1 MNDLNFVLYSL
12 KYRMLNSML
21 SILLTAFGVSIALII
36 SQFGDHIKKR
46 LTLDG
51 KGIDIVVGAKGSPL
65 QLILSSV
72 YHIDI
77 PTGNIDYKL
86 AKKIT
91 RLPEIKK
98 SIPLALGD
106 NWKGYRIVG
115 TTKEYIQHYN
125 AKIDK
130 GRLWNNKFETV
141 IGSSIDLK
149 INDEFIGAHGLLEE
163 GTPHHDNKYKVIGIL
178 KKTGT
183 VLDRLIITSLDS
195 VLEIHGLENIES
207 KNAIHEH
214 KEHGH
219 EKSVDKH
226 KDTIGVH
233 ENHEHKDTIG
243 VHENHEHKNTIEKH
257 EDHEHKNTIEKH
269 EDHEHKNTI
278 EKHEDHEY
286 KNTIDKHE
294 DHEHKNTIDKH
305 EDHEHKNTI
314 DKHDSLKSPE
324 VSALLISTKSPISN
338 INLPRLINRESS
350 LQAANPALEITRLI
364 SMLGLGSKSF
374 TVISIILILISAL
387 SIFAGLAGNM
397 ENRIGDLSVLRAI
410 GYSKKRIFKIVALE
424 GIMIVI
430 TGLIF
435 GIIMGLLSF
444 MIIAEVI
451 TPLNTSQAS
460 ISLSLNFYLIILIVL
475 FTGLVAALFPAYY
488 YSKLSVA
495 KLLSKIR

>member
-125 AKIDK
+125 ARIDK

-226 KDTIGVH
+226 KDIIGVH
-233 ENHEHKDTIG
+233 GN
-243 VHENHEHKNTIEKH
+243 
-257 EDHEHKNTIEKH
+257 
-269 EDHEHKNTI
+269 
-278 EKHEDHEY
+278 
-286 KNTIDKHE
+286 
-294 DHEHKNTIDKH
+294 HEHKNTIDKH
-305 EDHEHKNTI
+305 EDHEHKSTI

-324 VSALLISTKSPISN
+324 VSALLITTKSPISN

-430 TGLIF
+430 NGLIF

-460 ISLSLNFYLIILIVL
+460 IRLSLNFYLIILIVL

>member
-1 MNDLNFVLYSL
+1 MNDLNLFLYSL
-12 KYRMLNSML
+12 KYRVLNSML

-125 AKIDK
+125 ARIDK
-130 GRLWNNKFETV
+130 GRLWNDKFETV

-233 ENHEHKDTIG
+233 ENHEHK
-243 VHENHEHKNTIEKH
+243 
-257 EDHEHKNTIEKH
+257 
-269 EDHEHKNTI
+269 
-278 EKHEDHEY
+278 
-286 KNTIDKHE
+286 
-294 DHEHKNTIDKH
+294 NTIDKH

-324 VSALLISTKSPISN
+324 VSALLITTKSPISN

>member
-21 SILLTAFGVSIALII
+21 SILLIAFGVSIALII

-91 RLPEIKK
+91 KLPEIKK

-125 AKIDK
+125 ARTSE

-163 GTPHHDNKYKVIGIL
+163 GTPHHDNKYRVIGIL

-233 ENHEHKDTIG
+233 ENHEHK
-243 VHENHEHKNTIEKH
+243 NTIE
-257 EDHEHKNTIEKH
+257 
-269 EDHEHKNTI
+269 
-278 EKHEDHEY
+278 
-286 KNTIDKHE
+286 KHE

-314 DKHDSLKSPE
+314 EKHEDHGHKNTIDKHDSLKSPE
-324 VSALLISTKSPISN
+324 VSALLITTKSPISN

-435 GIIMGLLSF
+435 GIIMGLLGF

>member
-91 RLPEIKK
+91 RLPEIKE

-163 GTPHHDNKYKVIGIL
+163 GTPHHDNKYRVIGIL

-233 ENHEHKDTIG
+233 ENHEHK
-243 VHENHEHKNTIEKH
+243 NTIE
-257 EDHEHKNTIEKH
+257 
-269 EDHEHKNTI
+269 
-278 EKHEDHEY
+278 
-286 KNTIDKHE
+286 
-294 DHEHKNTIDKH
+294 KH

-324 VSALLISTKSPISN
+324 VSALLITTKSPISN

>member
-163 GTPHHDNKYKVIGIL
+163 GTPHHDNKYRVIGIL

-233 ENHEHKDTIG
+233 ENHEHK
-243 VHENHEHKNTIEKH
+243 
-257 EDHEHKNTIEKH
+257 NTIEKH

-286 KNTIDKHE
+286 
-294 DHEHKNTIDKH
+294 KNTIDKH

>member
-1 MNDLNFVLYSL
+1 MNDLNLVLYSL
-12 KYRMLNSML
+12 KYRVLNSML

-91 RLPEIKK
+91 KLPEIKK

-233 ENHEHKDTIG
+233 ENHEHK
-243 VHENHEHKNTIEKH
+243 
-257 EDHEHKNTIEKH
+257 
-269 EDHEHKNTI
+269 
-278 EKHEDHEY
+278 
-286 KNTIDKHE
+286 
-294 DHEHKNTIDKH
+294 
-305 EDHEHKNTI
+305 NTI

-324 VSALLISTKSPISN
+324 VSALLITTKSPISN

-435 GIIMGLLSF
+435 GIIMGLLGF
-444 MIIAEVI
+444 MIIAEII
-451 TPLNTSQAS
+451 TPLNISQAS

>member
-91 RLPEIKK
+91 KLPEIKK

-125 AKIDK
+125 ARIDK

-226 KDTIGVH
+226 KDIIGVH
-233 ENHEHKDTIG
+233 GNHEH
-243 VHENHEHKNTIEKH
+243 
-257 EDHEHKNTIEKH
+257 
-269 EDHEHKNTI
+269 
-278 EKHEDHEY
+278 

-324 VSALLISTKSPISN
+324 VSALLITTKSPISN

-435 GIIMGLLSF
+435 GIIMGLLGF

>member
-1 MNDLNFVLYSL
+1 MNDLNFVVYSL

-91 RLPEIKK
+91 KLPEIKK

-125 AKIDK
+125 ARIDK

-226 KDTIGVH
+226 KDIIGVH
-233 ENHEHKDTIG
+233 GN
-243 VHENHEHKNTIEKH
+243 
-257 EDHEHKNTIEKH
+257 
-269 EDHEHKNTI
+269 
-278 EKHEDHEY
+278 
-286 KNTIDKHE
+286 
-294 DHEHKNTIDKH
+294 HEHKNTIDKH

-324 VSALLISTKSPISN
+324 VSALLITTKSPISN

-430 TGLIF
+430 IGLIF
-435 GIIMGLLSF
+435 GIIMGLLGF
-444 MIIAEVI
+444 MILAEVI

>member
-91 RLPEIKK
+91 KLPEIKK

-125 AKIDK
+125 ARIDK

-226 KDTIGVH
+226 KDIIGVH
-233 ENHEHKDTIG
+233 GN
-243 VHENHEHKNTIEKH
+243 
-257 EDHEHKNTIEKH
+257 
-269 EDHEHKNTI
+269 
-278 EKHEDHEY
+278 
-286 KNTIDKHE
+286 
-294 DHEHKNTIDKH
+294 HEHKNTIDKH

-324 VSALLISTKSPISN
+324 VSALLITTKSPISN

-435 GIIMGLLSF
+435 GIIMGLLGF

>member
-91 RLPEIKK
+91 KLPEIKK

-226 KDTIGVH
+226 KDIIGVH
-233 ENHEHKDTIG
+233 GNHEH
-243 VHENHEHKNTIEKH
+243 
-257 EDHEHKNTIEKH
+257 
-269 EDHEHKNTI
+269 
-278 EKHEDHEY
+278 

-305 EDHEHKNTI
+305 EDHEHKSTI

-324 VSALLISTKSPISN
+324 VSALLITTKSPISN

-364 SMLGLGSKSF
+364 SMLGLGSKRF

>member
-91 RLPEIKK
+91 KLPEIKK

-125 AKIDK
+125 ARIDK

-141 IGSSIDLK
+141 IGSSIDLT

-163 GTPHHDNKYKVIGIL
+163 GTPHHDNKYKVIGTL

-207 KNAIHEH
+207 KNGIHEH

-219 EKSVDKH
+219 EKSVDKY
-226 KDTIGVH
+226 
-233 ENHEHKDTIG
+233 KDTIG
-243 VHENHEHKNTIEKH
+243 VHENHEHKNTS
-257 EDHEHKNTIEKH
+257 
-269 EDHEHKNTI
+269 
-278 EKHEDHEY
+278 
-286 KNTIDKHE
+286 DKHE
-294 DHEHKNTIDKH
+294 DHEHKNTS
-305 EDHEHKNTI
+305 

-324 VSALLISTKSPISN
+324 VSALLITTKSPISN

-397 ENRIGDLSVLRAI
+397 ENRIGDLSILRAI

-435 GIIMGLLSF
+435 GIIMGLLGF

>member
-21 SILLTAFGVSIALII
+21 SILLIAFGVSIALII

-91 RLPEIKK
+91 KLPEIKK

-125 AKIDK
+125 ARTSE

-163 GTPHHDNKYKVIGIL
+163 GTPHHDNKYRVIGIL

-233 ENHEHKDTIG
+233 ENHEHK
-243 VHENHEHKNTIEKH
+243 NTIEKH
-257 EDHEHKNTIEKH
+257 EDHG
-269 EDHEHKNTI
+269 
-278 EKHEDHEY
+278 
-286 KNTIDKHE
+286 
-294 DHEHKNTIDKH
+294 
-305 EDHEHKNTI
+305 HKNTI

-324 VSALLISTKSPISN
+324 VSALLITTKSPISN

-435 GIIMGLLSF
+435 GIIMGLLGF

>member
-91 RLPEIKK
+91 KLPEIKK

-125 AKIDK
+125 ARIDK

-163 GTPHHDNKYKVIGIL
+163 GTPHHDNKYKVIGTL

-195 VLEIHGLENIES
+195 VLEIHGLENIEF
-207 KNAIHEH
+207 KNGI
-214 KEHGH
+214 
-219 EKSVDKH
+219 
-226 KDTIGVH
+226 
-233 ENHEHKDTIG
+233 
-243 VHENHEHKNTIEKH
+243 
-257 EDHEHKNTIEKH
+257 
-269 EDHEHKNTI
+269 
-278 EKHEDHEY
+278 
-286 KNTIDKHE
+286 
-294 DHEHKNTIDKH
+294 HEHKNTIDKH

-324 VSALLISTKSPISN
+324 VSALLITTKSPISN

-435 GIIMGLLSF
+435 GIIMGLLGF

>member
-163 GTPHHDNKYKVIGIL
+163 GTPHHDTKYKVIGIL

-269 EDHEHKNTI
+269 EDHE
-278 EKHEDHEY
+278 Y
-286 KNTIDKHE
+286 
-294 DHEHKNTIDKH
+294 KNTIDKH

>member
-91 RLPEIKK
+91 RLPEIKE

-163 GTPHHDNKYKVIGIL
+163 GTPHHDNKYRVIGIL

-233 ENHEHKDTIG
+233 ENHEHK
-243 VHENHEHKNTIEKH
+243 
-257 EDHEHKNTIEKH
+257 
-269 EDHEHKNTI
+269 
-278 EKHEDHEY
+278 
-286 KNTIDKHE
+286 NTIDKHE

-314 DKHDSLKSPE
+314 EKHEDHGHKNTIDKHDSLKSPE
-324 VSALLISTKSPISN
+324 VSALLITTKSPISN

>member
-91 RLPEIKK
+91 KLPEIKK

-125 AKIDK
+125 ARIDK

-163 GTPHHDNKYKVIGIL
+163 GTPHHDNKYKVIGTL

-195 VLEIHGLENIES
+195 VLEIHGLENIEF
-207 KNAIHEH
+207 KNGI
-214 KEHGH
+214 
-219 EKSVDKH
+219 
-226 KDTIGVH
+226 
-233 ENHEHKDTIG
+233 
-243 VHENHEHKNTIEKH
+243 
-257 EDHEHKNTIEKH
+257 
-269 EDHEHKNTI
+269 
-278 EKHEDHEY
+278 
-286 KNTIDKHE
+286 
-294 DHEHKNTIDKH
+294 HEHKNTIDKH

-324 VSALLISTKSPISN
+324 VSALLITTKSPISN

-435 GIIMGLLSF
+435 GIIMGLLGF

-475 FTGLVAALFPAYY
+475 FTGLVASLFPAYY

>member
-163 GTPHHDNKYKVIGIL
+163 GTPHHDNKYRVIGIL

-233 ENHEHKDTIG
+233 ENHEHK
-243 VHENHEHKNTIEKH
+243 NTIE
-257 EDHEHKNTIEKH
+257 
-269 EDHEHKNTI
+269 
-278 EKHEDHEY
+278 
-286 KNTIDKHE
+286 KHE

-314 DKHDSLKSPE
+314 EKHEDHGHKNTIDKHDSLKSPE
-324 VSALLISTKSPISN
+324 VSALLITTKSPISN

>member
-163 GTPHHDNKYKVIGIL
+163 GTPHHDNKYRVIGIL

-233 ENHEHKDTIG
+233 ENHEHK
-243 VHENHEHKNTIEKH
+243 
-257 EDHEHKNTIEKH
+257 
-269 EDHEHKNTI
+269 
-278 EKHEDHEY
+278 
-286 KNTIDKHE
+286 
-294 DHEHKNTIDKH
+294 NTIDKH

-324 VSALLISTKSPISN
+324 VSALLITTKSPISN

>member
-163 GTPHHDNKYKVIGIL
+163 GTPHHDNKYRVIGIL

-233 ENHEHKDTIG
+233 ENHEHK
-243 VHENHEHKNTIEKH
+243 NTIE
-257 EDHEHKNTIEKH
+257 
-269 EDHEHKNTI
+269 
-278 EKHEDHEY
+278 
-286 KNTIDKHE
+286 
-294 DHEHKNTIDKH
+294 KH

>member
-91 RLPEIKK
+91 KLPEIKK

-125 AKIDK
+125 ARIDK
-130 GRLWNNKFETV
+130 GRLWNNKFETIV
-141 IGSSIDLK
+141 GSSIDLK

-207 KNAIHEH
+207 KNGIHKH
-214 KEHGH
+214 KEHDH
-219 EKSVDKH
+219 EKSVDK
-226 KDTIGVH
+226 
-233 ENHEHKDTIG
+233 
-243 VHENHEHKNTIEKH
+243 
-257 EDHEHKNTIEKH
+257 
-269 EDHEHKNTI
+269 
-278 EKHEDHEY
+278 
-286 KNTIDKHE
+286 
-294 DHEHKNTIDKH
+294 
-305 EDHEHKNTI
+305 HKNTI

-324 VSALLISTKSPISN
+324 VSALLITTKSPISN

-397 ENRIGDLSVLRAI
+397 ENRIGDLSILRAI

-435 GIIMGLLSF
+435 GIIMGLLGF
-444 MIIAEVI
+444 MIIAEII